1 MWSDDESLTAWS
13 PSDTSYDMEDDM
25 SACSSVSSVDWLD
38 LSTSTAGSQ
47 PSSAF
52 SSPTEAPLK
61 SYPIPSLPKAPGACR
76 AGFEPDWHALLAS
89 PLVLGGDWAA
99 ALDAVGI
106 PDEPEDQLDSC
117 YIAAHRI
124 PESPTPD
131 QPEAAS
137 QGLGASRTA
146 AGAARLRSLPTR
158 PDVVVIHSRQLT
170 AGDGPV
176 EITRERLAEHFH
188 ESLEVAA
195 AKIGI
200 GKSTMKLVCRRLGVG
215 HWPYKHQ
222 GKRGS
227 KGGSRREVYSS
238 D

>member
-1 MWSDDESLTAWS
+1 MWTDDESLTAWS

-25 SACSSVSSVDWLD
+25 SAYSSVSSVEWLA
-38 LSTSTAGSQ
+38 LSTSTASSQ
-47 PSSAF
+47 SSSAS

-61 SYPIPSLPKAPGACR
+61 AYPIASIPKAPGAHR

-106 PDEPEDQLDSC
+106 PDEPEDQPDSC
-117 YIAAHRI
+117 YIAAHRM
-124 PESPTPD
+124 PDSPTSD
-131 QPEAAS
+131 QPEPAS

-146 AGAARLRSLPTR
+146 AGAARLHSLPTR

-176 EITRERLAEHFH
+176 EITRERLAEHLPTRA
-188 ESLEVAA
+188 S
-195 AKIGI
+195 
-200 GKSTMKLVCRRLGVG
+200 R
-215 HWPYKHQ
+215 
-222 GKRGS
+222 
-227 KGGSRREVYSS
+227 SRRPRSAS
-238 D
+238 ASRR